1 HEALAGTEIYRHPL
15 DVEQLGDAVDR
26 GLERVRE
33 RQLGGRLADDGE
45 QRARPL
51 ELELELAR
59 ASAGAQHVSRAH
71 TEGREPP
78 EVRGAGLGALREQEL
93 EEPDGRFAERERGRD
108 R

>member
-26 GLERVRE
+26 GLERVRA

-45 QRARPL
+45 QRAR

-71 TEGREPP
+71 TEGCEPP

-93 EEPDGRFAERERGRD
+93 EEPDGRFAERERGR
-108 R
+108 